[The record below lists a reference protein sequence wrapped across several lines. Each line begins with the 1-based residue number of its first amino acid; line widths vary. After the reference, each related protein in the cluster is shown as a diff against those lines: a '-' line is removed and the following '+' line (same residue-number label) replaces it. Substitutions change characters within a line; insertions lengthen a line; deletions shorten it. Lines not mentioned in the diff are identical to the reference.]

1 MKKKEKTLK
10 ERSVGDV
17 STPVKFR
24 TVREYDSYINNLREE
39 AEALHIKLLD
49 MSCDLSSIK
58 RKMEIAINERNK
70 KASQKAKKVVKE
82 AGDKS

>member
-1 MKKKEKTLK
+1 MKKKEVLK
-10 ERSVGDV
+10 ERSVGDALK
-17 STPVKFR
+17 TVKCK

-82 AGDKS
+82 AGDNS